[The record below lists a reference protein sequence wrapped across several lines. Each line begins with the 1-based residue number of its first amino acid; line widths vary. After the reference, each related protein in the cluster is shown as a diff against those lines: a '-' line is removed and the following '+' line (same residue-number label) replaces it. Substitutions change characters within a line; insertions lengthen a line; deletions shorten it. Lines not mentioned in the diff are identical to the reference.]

1 MSQTRSMS
9 RMASG
14 APVKHFKQISEN
26 DIKQKGQE
34 YKNVNTK
41 ANEKKA
47 IKNFQLFLKFNGQ
60 DEDFFNYTELQ
71 LDNWLGKF
79 YLGTRTEKGDLY
91 IP

>member
-1 MSQTRSMS
+1 MSQTRS
-9 RMASG
+9 RA
-14 APVKHFKQISEN
+14 VKHLKQISEN
-26 DIKQKGQE
+26 DIKQKDQE

-71 LDNWLGKF
+71 LDEWLGKF
-79 YLGTRTEKGDLY
+79 
-91 IP
+91 